1 MPDASAL
8 TAADI
13 ARLAG
18 VTRATVSNW
27 RRRHPDFP
35 EPSGGTAA
43 SPAYDRTE
51 VEAWLAVRGALP
63 ELRPAERLWR
73 DVLEIAGGGD
83 LGDAVLR
90 AAELVQ
96 ATPDPEPDPT
106 TPHALRTAK
115 NRPWREH
122 VARDLADIAAQCG
135 SAEALGMLTR
145 KYLEATGRQAFA
157 TPKPV
162 ADLMARLAVTAQA
175 VVLDPACGTG
185 ELLASAVDSG
195 AASAV
200 GQDIDKGLARLAGAR
215 LRVMADP
222 GAVRVLNGDSL
233 SDDQAAGLLADV
245 VLCHP
250 PFGDRDWGHDELA
263 YDPRWEYG
271 TPPRAEPELAWV
283 QHALAHLRPGGQA
296 VMLMPPAAASRPSG
310 RRIRAEMLRRGAIR
324 AIAALPSGAVQP
336 RNIGLHLWVL
346 ARPTADAARDP
357 RMLFIDAA
365 APSDEAGGA
374 RRVQDDWQQASAA
387 ILQAWTSYTEA
398 APVKASGAW
407 REVPVIDL
415 LDDEVDLTPSR
426 HTATALAAR
435 PAPEIAAAAG
445 AARARLHG
453 ILDGLSEALP
463 GRDWTPAGAHPEWR
477 MVSIGELA
485 RSGSVSVHRASASA
499 PADHQLTDG
508 PPARGRQPVL
518 TLSDV
523 ASGEPP
529 SATAQGNVT
538 DPGWLTIRSG
548 DVIIPAAAGGPV
560 TARVATSKDDTA
572 ILGRGLHLIR
582 ADSERMDP
590 WFLAGFLAS
599 PANIQQASYGS
610 TVTRIDVRRL
620 MVPLVPPPEQSRYGA
635 AFRELH
641 GFRVSCEE
649 FAQLSGT
656 LTGLLGKALAEGG
669 LLPGPDSRDDP
680 GKPGGSAPRLDRD
693 DISRNGKRRR

>member
-1 MPDASAL
+1 MPDASVL

-63 ELRPAERLWR
+63 ELQPAERLWR
-73 DVLEIAGGGD
+73 DVLQIAGGGD
-83 LGDAVLR
+83 LGDAVLQ

-96 ATPDPEPDPT
+96 ATHDPEPNPT
-106 TPHALRTAK
+106 MPHAARAAK
-115 NRPWREH
+115 NRPRRER
-122 VARDLADIAAQCG
+122 VARDIAEIAARCG
-135 SAEALGMLTR
+135 SAEALGMLTG

-162 ADLMARLAVTAQA
+162 ADLMAKLAVTARA

-195 AASAV
+195 AASVV

-215 LRVMADP
+215 LRVRAGP
-222 GAVRVLNGDSL
+222 STVRVLNGDSL
-233 SDDQAAGLLADV
+233 RDDQAIGLLADV

-271 TPPRAEPELAWV
+271 LPPRAEPELAWV
-283 QHALAHLRPGGQA
+283 QHALAHLRPGGHA
-296 VMLMPPAAASRPSG
+296 VLLLPPAAASRPSG

-324 AIAALPSGAVQP
+324 AIASLPPGMAHP
-336 RNIGLHLWVL
+336 RNIGVHLWVL
-346 ARPTADAARDP
+346 TRPAADTTPHLRT
-357 RMLFIDAA
+357 LFIDAA
-365 APSDEAGGA
+365 DDTGVAAGA
-374 RRVQDDWQQASAA
+374 RRVQDDSQQASAA
-387 ILQAWTSYTEA
+387 ILQAWTSYAEA
-398 APVKASGAW
+398 APVHARGAW

-415 LDDEVDLTPSR
+415 LDEEVDLTPSR
-426 HTATALAAR
+426 HVASALAAR

-445 AARARLHG
+445 TARARLHG
-453 ILDGLSEALP
+453 ILDGLSEGLP
-463 GRDWTPAGAHPEWR
+463 GRDWTPAGAHPGWR

-485 RSGSVSVHRASASA
+485 RSGSVSVHRASTAA
-499 PADHQLTDG
+499 PADHELADAA
-508 PPARGRQPVL
+508 PADGRQPVL
-518 TLSDV
+518 TLSDL

-529 SATAQGNVT
+529 SATAQGRVT
-538 DPGWLTIRSG
+538 DPGWATIRSG

-560 TARVATSKDDTA
+560 MARVATSKDDAA

-582 ADSERMDP
+582 ADSDRIDP

-620 MVPLVPPPEQSRYGA
+620 MVPLMPPREQARYGA

-649 FAQLSGT
+649 FARLSGT
-656 LTGLLGKALAEGG
+656 LTGLLGRALAEGG
-669 LLPGPDSRDDP
+669 LLPGPDPGNHP
-680 GKPGGSAPRLDRD
+680 GKPDGPAPRLDRD